1 MNGGE
6 TNDPVFRFSVRIA
19 DDTMETDALLFD
31 EVREI
36 DLHRNYV
43 TWTALN
49 DKNQYYHGQIKIN
62 H

>member
-1 MNGGE
+1 M
-6 TNDPVFRFSVRIA
+6 NDPVFRFSVRIA

-49 DKNQYYHGQIKIN
+49 DKNQYFQ
-62 H
+62 